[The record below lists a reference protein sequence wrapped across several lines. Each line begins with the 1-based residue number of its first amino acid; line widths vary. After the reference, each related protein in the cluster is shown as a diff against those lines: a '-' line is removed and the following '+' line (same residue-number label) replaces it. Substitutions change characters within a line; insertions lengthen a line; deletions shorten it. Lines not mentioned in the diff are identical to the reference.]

1 MKTLHETSAY
11 TRKEKIGNAILYQG
25 DSLSLLP
32 CFPHGKVHYVL
43 SDPPYGIDFAD
54 WDVLHANT
62 NSALGKASPAQIGS
76 SFPRRGKPINGW
88 AESDRNIGK
97 EYMKWCTRWGAH
109 IPLLCVPGALVS
121 MFNSRRFCAYLQMG
135 LEESGLN
142 ARDIIA
148 WIKPTAH
155 FRAAK
160 MKDFPGHRLGNMGPV
175 FEPIVQL
182 QVPYKGTIT
191 KCMQV
196 DNVGAMNLQAWK
208 RSTGTFNNIVYS
220 EKVKSP
226 KHPTQKPVSVLR
238 SLIKTCSPV
247 NGIVLDPFMGCGSS
261 GVAAL
266 LENRK
271 FVGVERSPAYFEAA
285 CLRIEK
291 IVRTKLRKLKR

>member
-1 MKTLHETSAY
+1 
-11 TRKEKIGNAILYQG
+11 
-25 DSLSLLP
+25 
-32 CFPHGKVHYVL
+32 
-43 SDPPYGIDFAD
+43 
-54 WDVLHANT
+54 
-62 NSALGKASPAQIGS
+62 
-76 SFPRRGKPINGW
+76 
-88 AESDRNIGK
+88 
-97 EYMKWCTRWGAH
+97 
-109 IPLLCVPGALVS
+109 
-121 MFNSRRFCAYLQMG
+121 
-135 LEESGLN
+135 
-142 ARDIIA
+142 
-148 WIKPTAH
+148 
-155 FRAAK
+155 
-160 MKDFPGHRLGNMGPV
+160 
-175 FEPIVQL
+175 
-182 QVPYKGTIT
+182 
-191 KCMQV
+191 MQV

-271 FVGVERSPAYFEAA
+271 FVGVERSPVYFEEA